1 MIDWNKMIKFD
12 FNGDF
17 IIVNRIDIVKLINKN
32 NLIMIFSVYI
42 LSKIL
47 ILEIND
53 NIILYLYW
61 NYFK

>member
-1 MIDWNKMIKFD
+1 VIDWNKMIKFD